1 MIGLRGCTSSKHHDL
16 HRSPVDP
23 DKPQIRLR
31 VSETS
36 TLSLHNDLHRLLRLT
51 GLDDQQASAMAS
63 TLNKTTRVAL
73 RTSQSICRPCLR
85 RPYYSQHHPDPPPYP
100 PIQESILSAA
110 LKRVPE
116 QGFTEKALTQGA
128 KDVGYL
134 DVSVQLFPRG
144 VFDLILYHLVT
155 QRLALESNV
164 QFPDDAK
171 LGVGRKVKTL
181 TMTRLRA
188 NKDIIHQ
195 WQGALGYMS
204 LLGNIPASL
213 KELNA
218 LSDEIWYLA
227 GDTTVDFSWYT
238 KRASLSAIYA
248 SSELFM
254 TTDTSKDYAAT
265 EEFLDRRLEDIQK
278 VGGTI
283 SGFNQ
288 YVGFW
293 AKNSINLAR
302 SWGMKI

>member
-1 MIGLRGCTSSKHHDL
+1 MRA
-16 HRSPVDP
+16 RPV
-23 DKPQIRLR
+23 R
-31 VSETS
+31 S
-36 TLSLHNDLHRLLRLT
+36 TLLYLSF
-51 GLDDQQASAMAS
+51 S
-63 TLNKTTRVAL
+63 
-73 RTSQSICRPCLR
+73 RT
-85 RPYYSQHHPDPPPYP
+85 YFSQHHSDPAPFPPV
-100 PIQESILSAA
+100 QDTILSAA

-116 QGFTEKALTQGA
+116 HGFTNQALTLGA
-128 KDVGYL
+128 KDAGYL

-144 VFDLILYHLVT
+144 VFDLILYHLVSR
-155 QRLALESNV
+155 RLALKKNV
-164 QFPDDAK
+164 QFPEDVK

-195 WQGALGYMS
+195 WQGALGHMS

-218 LSDEIWYLA
+218 LSDEVWYLA

-254 TTDTSKDYAAT
+254 TTDTSTDFAQT
-265 EEFLDRRLEDIQK
+265 EEFLDRRLQDVQK

-283 SGFNQ
+283 GGFGD

-293 AKNSINLAR
+293 AKNSVNLAR
-302 SWGMKI
+302 SWGMKV